1 MESGY
6 LAGNGGANRPVSRHT
21 TGEWAKLPQGHVREL
36 LWLLAIGLD
45 LLSVAVGFYVPDL
58 GRSASREWTLA
69 GRNIQA
75 FVMIALGESIVII
88 GASLSSLGV
97 LSGREVTAYVL
108 AFAGTVS
115 LWWVYFDRRAAHA
128 ARTIAASDPWRLTRS
143 AYYWIHPPM
152 IAGIIVAGD
161 ADRRD
166 RRSRFC

>member
-58 GRSASREWTLA
+58 GRSASREW
-69 GRNIQA
+69 I
-75 FVMIALGESIVII
+75 
-88 GASLSSLGV
+88 